1 MIVKFDSLN
10 RFEVPQ
16 MHICNPGSVYNANG
30 TVSNTIGILK
40 DTSDEEIIF
49 NFNAM
54 SELNFRAYKVIYESP
69 EENIDALKKYKSLQ
83 NRRVI
88 FVDDI
93 GFFVITQAI
102 DGYSDGQDYKDISAK
117 SCEIEIENKRVPYIE
132 NKTYAFTELLEML
145 VDILPRWTIGN
156 IHSSI
161 ANKHRTFEEVADDKN
176 ILSFLMEDMQEAY
189 ECIFDFDII
198 NRIINVYDQ
207 NDFVIQT
214 PILFTKNDF
223 INSLEITENSEDLY
237 TSISVMGD
245 ENLNIVAVNPL
256 GTNTIYN
263 FDYYL
268 SWMSDELSAKV
279 SSWQQLIKDN
289 FDSYYNLNLQYYDKL
304 TVQNNYK
311 FEMDKLNAQLVMY
324 QRCRENIVAESGTN
338 RVDGYNTIIVA
349 NGGNP
354 IEVME
359 EIRDTLANIDNL
371 IAETQDLY
379 TDAKTKYDECEA
391 ELVIYRGEILAI
403 QELVSFETY
412 FTQEEYDELY
422 NFIYEGSYQDEYITV
437 TKSMTYTE
445 RFEQM
450 KTLYDRA
457 TNQLNKISKPTQEF
471 SIDLENFLFVK
482 EFEELSKQLS
492 TGSLINIEL
501 EFDDVA
507 ALFLSSISI
516 NYYDKSLSMTFGN
529 RFNKFDPKS
538 LFNNVLG
545 DVKKSANSINYIKDV
560 LYPITSGKYN
570 ELEETVNNSRT
581 LTKNAA
587 LSSTN
592 EDVIID
598 ETGYTGRKILDKYDI
613 WQYTSSG
620 KVNGISGNVD
630 MNYCYTDFV
639 KATQPTE
646 PSVNIQK
653 PTSTPVSKPTNT
665 PAYKPGQ
672 AIKLNQAPLY
682 ATSVTSKA
690 STKKNGT
697 FYIWSSEVIN
707 KRIRIT
713 NAASKAGKSGQVTG
727 WIDVSSINITSTA
740 TTTKPNSTTKPTAQP
755 TSKTYKKGALV
766 KLTNKPLYT
775 SSTSKKA
782 VTKKSGN
789 YYIYDGKKVN
799 GRYRITNKA
808 NRCGKTPAFLYV
820 TGWVEL

>member
-16 MHICNPGSVYNANG
+16 MYICNPGSVYNANG
-30 TVSNTIGILK
+30 TVSNTIGILNN
-40 DTSDEEIIF
+40 TSDEEIIF

-54 SELNFRAYKVIYESP
+54 SELNFRAYKVTYESP
-69 EENIDALKKYKSLQ
+69 EENTDALKKYKSLQ

-88 FVDDI
+88 FVGDI

-117 SCEIEIENKRVPYIE
+117 SCEVEIENKRIPYIE

-145 VDILPRWTIGN
+145 VAILPRWTIGN
-156 IHSSI
+156 VHDSI
-161 ANKHRTFEEVADDKN
+161 ANKYRTFEDISEDKN
-176 ILSFLMEDMQEAY
+176 ILSFFMEDMQEAY
-189 ECIFDFDII
+189 ECIFDFDIV
-198 NRIINVYDQ
+198 NRVINVYDQ
-207 NDFVIQT
+207 NDFVVQT
-214 PILFTKNDF
+214 PIHFTKNDF

-279 SSWQQLIKDN
+279 NSWQQLIKDN
-289 FDSYYNLNLQYYDKL
+289 FETYYNLNLQYYDKL
-304 TVQNNYK
+304 TAQNDYK
-311 FEMDKLNAQLVMY
+311 FEMEKLNAQLVMY
-324 QRCRENIVAESGTN
+324 QRCRENIVAESSTN
-338 RVDGYNTIIVA
+338 RVEGYNTLIKANSTSDDPENDIIVIKETISETLDYIDDLI
-349 NGGNP
+349 
-354 IEVME
+354 IEK
-359 EIRDTLANIDNL
+359 N
-371 IAETQDLY
+371 DLY
-379 TDAKTKYDECEA
+379 SDAKRQYDKYEE
-391 ELVIYRGEILAI
+391 ELTVYRGKILDI
-403 QELVSFETY
+403 QEQVSFETY
-412 FTQEEYDELY
+412 FTQAEYDELY
-422 NFIYEGSYQDEYITV
+422 NFIYEGSYQDEYIAV
-437 TKSMTYTE
+437 TESMTYSE

-457 TNQLNKISKPTQEF
+457 VNQLNKISKPTQEF

-545 DVKKSANSINYIKDV
+545 DVKKSANSISYIKDV

-598 ETGYTGRKILDKYDI
+598 ETGYTGRKILDNGVFDPRQVKITGNNIVFTDDAWETCKLALGELIFGDNETAYGINAQVLIGDLIMGRNLRILDSEGKDI
-613 WQYTSSG
+613 FTVVDGKISSSIG
-620 KVNGISGNVD
+620 D
-630 MNYCYTDFV
+630 
-639 KATQPTE
+639 
-646 PSVNIQK
+646 
-653 PTSTPVSKPTNT
+653 
-665 PAYKPGQ
+665 
-672 AIKLNQAPLY
+672 
-682 ATSVTSKA
+682 
-690 STKKNGT
+690 
-697 FYIWSSEVIN
+697 IN
-707 KRIRIT
+707 KRLTTVEQDADKLEIRVSDVEDKEIE
-713 NAASKAGKSGQVTG
+713 
-727 WIDVSSINITSTA
+727 IDHVR
-740 TTTKPNSTTKPTAQP
+740 TTTGYTF
-755 TSKTYKKGALV
+755 GA
-766 KLTNKPLYT
+766 
-775 SSTSKKA
+775 
-782 VTKKSGN
+782 
-789 YYIYDGKKVN
+789 DGLLIKQE
-799 GRYRITNKA
+799 GAEITNKLDHTGMYVTRSGSDKGDDEILTANNDGVNAINLTARQYLVIGNHSRLENYVTSADA
-808 NRCGKTPAFLYV
+808 NRTACFYIT
-820 TGWVEL
+820 TE

>member
-1 MIVKFDSLN
+1 MAEYEVLIMIVKFDSLN

-16 MHICNPGSVYNANG
+16 MYICNPGSVYNANG
-30 TVSNTIGILK
+30 TVSNTIGILNN
-40 DTSDEEIIF
+40 TSDEEIIF

-54 SELNFRAYKVIYESP
+54 SELNFRAYKVTYESP
-69 EENIDALKKYKSLQ
+69 EENTDALKKYKSLQ

-88 FVDDI
+88 FVGDI

-117 SCEIEIENKRVPYIE
+117 SCEVEIENKRIPYIE

-145 VDILPRWTIGN
+145 VAILPRWTIGN
-156 IHSSI
+156 VHDSI
-161 ANKHRTFEEVADDKN
+161 ANKYRTFEDVTEDKN
-176 ILSFLMEDMQEAY
+176 ILSFFMEDMQEAY

-198 NRIINVYDQ
+198 NRVINVYDQ
-207 NDFVIQT
+207 NDFVVQT
-214 PILFTKNDF
+214 PIHFTKNDF

-268 SWMSDELSAKV
+268 SWMSDELSEKV
-279 SSWQQLIKDN
+279 QAWQQLVNDN
-289 FDSYYNLNLQYYDKL
+289 FNNYYNLNLQYYDKL
-304 TVQNNYK
+304 TAQNDYK
-311 FEMDKLNAQLVMY
+311 YEIDKLNAQLVMY
-324 QRCRENIVAESGTN
+324 QRCRENIVAESSTN
-338 RVDGYNTIIVA
+338 RVEGYNTIIEA
-349 NGGNP
+349 NGGKP
-354 IEVME
+354 IQVKE
-359 EIRDTLANIDNL
+359 EIADTLNYIETL

-379 TDAKTKYDECEA
+379 TDAKAKYDEYEE
-391 ELVIYRGEILAI
+391 ELVVYRGEILDI
-403 QELVSFETY
+403 QEQVSFETY
-412 FTQEEYDELY
+412 FTQAEYDELY

-437 TKSMTYTE
+437 TESMTYSE

-457 TNQLNKISKPTQEF
+457 VNQLNKISKPTQEF

-482 EFEELSKQLS
+482 EFEELSNQLS

-598 ETGYTGRKILDKYDI
+598 ETGYTGRKILDNGVFDPHQVKITGNNIVFTDDAWDTCKLALGELILGDNETAYGVNAQVLIGDI
-613 WQYTSSG
+613 IMGRNLRILDSENKDIFTVVDG
-620 KVNGISGNVD
+620 KISASVD
-630 MNYCYTDFV
+630 DIDGRLTKVEATAGGLEIRV
-639 KATQPTE
+639 KDIEDTE
-646 PSVNIQK
+646 
-653 PTSTPVSKPTNT
+653 
-665 PAYKPGQ
+665 
-672 AIKLNQAPLY
+672 
-682 ATSVTSKA
+682 TSVDHVT
-690 STKKNGT
+690 TETGYT
-697 FYIWSSEVIN
+697 F
-707 KRIRIT
+707 
-713 NAASKAGKSGQVTG
+713 
-727 WIDVSSINITSTA
+727 
-740 TTTKPNSTTKPTAQP
+740 
-755 TSKTYKKGALV
+755 GA
-766 KLTNKPLYT
+766 
-775 SSTSKKA
+775 
-782 VTKKSGN
+782 
-789 YYIYDGKKVN
+789 DGLLIKQE
-799 GRYRITNKA
+799 GAEITNKLDHTGMYVTRSGGDKGDDEILTANNDGVNAINLTARQYLVIGNHSRLENYVTSADA
-808 NRCGKTPAFLYV
+808 NRTACFYIT
-820 TGWVEL
+820 TE